1 MKSKTPAKKTTQQKP
16 VASSPAV
23 VETTKQPTPEPTK
36 ETTPAHAV
44 TEPVAVAPAVT
55 EPASVPPAVTEPV
68 APTPAPVTKEAA
80 KPKTKEPAPKK
91 EKAPSISAEVRK
103 IVVRRPAL
111 TNAEIAQTLIDDGW
125 DAGDVEKRMSTIA
138 TLRTDALAI
147 IAIAKEAGL
156 WKV

>member
-1 MKSKTPAKKTTQQKP
+1 MKTKTPAKKTTQQKL
-16 VASSPAV
+16 ATSSPAV
-23 VETTKQPTPEPTK
+23 VETPKQPTPEPT
-36 ETTPAHAV
+36 P
-44 TEPVAVAPAVT
+44 APAVT
-55 EPASVPPAVTEPV
+55 EPASVPPAVTEP
-68 APTPAPVTKEAA
+68 PAPASTEAA

-91 EKAPSISAEVRK
+91 DKAPSISAEVRK